1 MEYMEFLM
9 MDTIVTLNC
18 FLSEKK
24 TEMIEEEKNISYRDN
39 ILKCKT

>member
-1 MEYMEFLM
+1 MEYMECLI

-18 FLSEKK
+18 FSEKK
-24 TEMIEEEKNISYRDN
+24 TGMIEKEGSILFRDN